1 MPKIEF
7 DNIAPADAIRYFQQK
22 GYRTSFDWQEVYQDE
37 HAASFTVAKATS
49 YDLLAEIRAEVD
61 RAKVEGRTLQQ
72 FRKELTP
79 ILQKK
84 GWWGRKDVI
93 NPETGIAESVQLG
106 SAHRLATIYDTNLRQ
121 SYAAGRWRQIERT
134 AKRLPY
140 LRYVAVQDERTRQQ
154 HSAWHGTVL
163 PVGHEF
169 WKSHYPPNGWRC
181 RCIVQQLSERQ
192 LKAQG
197 LSVSKDPE
205 IRMRKWRNRSTGETV
220 EVPEGVDPGFAYN
233 SGIAAREF
241 DESALKP
248 VTIPEDIPDWRA
260 AGRPAVQDVVDRPSS
275 PAVFPSMDK
284 LQARGMSAD
293 AARDDIQERFR
304 KLMDLP
310 DGKDDAI
317 VTDPEG
323 MRVTFNRG
331 LLDYLVTKDGQGRE
345 ALVPVAKAVIENPFE
360 IWLTPMRLPSGKV
373 VMRRRYIGLF
383 EEDRKGRGRLVVV
396 DRSSEGWAVWNS
408 FIHRSIDGQRIG
420 YLLYSRDGQ

>member
-248 VTIPEDIPDWRA
+248 VTIPEEIPDWKSLGKKSIADQAVREQPPA
-260 AGRPAVQDVVDRPSS
+260 LFPTAGDL
-275 PAVFPSMDK
+275 K
-284 LQARGMSAD
+284 ARGMND
-293 AARDDIQERFR
+293 AEAKAEIRDRFR
-304 KLMDLP
+304 KLLDIP
-310 DGKDDAI
+310 PGQDFGT

-323 MRVTFNRG
+323 MQVVFNEG
-331 LLDYLVTKDGQGRE
+331 FLNYIMSKEGQGRE
-345 ALVPVAKAVIENPFE
+345 ALLPLAVETVRNPFE
-360 IWLTPMRLPSGKV
+360 IWLVPMRLASGKV
-373 VMRRRYIGLF
+373 VMRKSYIGLF
-383 EEDRKGRGRLVVV
+383 SEEKDRRGQLVIV
-396 DRSSEGWAVWNS
+396 DRFREGWGAWTS
-408 FIHRSIDGQRIG
+408 HPRSNAESKRQG
-420 YLLYSRDGQ
+420 YLIYEREGQ